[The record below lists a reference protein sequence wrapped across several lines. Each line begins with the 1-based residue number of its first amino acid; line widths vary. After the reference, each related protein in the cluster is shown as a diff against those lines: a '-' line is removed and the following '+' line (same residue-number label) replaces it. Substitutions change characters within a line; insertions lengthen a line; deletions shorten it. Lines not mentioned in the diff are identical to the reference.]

1 LTKLDYTRGEII
13 AGKYEVVD
21 VLDDSPLGPT
31 FRVKHQRS
39 GAFVRLTLL
48 KPKLAG
54 RFNTET
60 LVGIYQKVREIQH
73 PSLIKVLELG
83 EHEGLAYYT
92 WEDFAGQTLRDLINE
107 YRVQGQRFE
116 LMEVAQITNQLL
128 DGLKALHE
136 LGYIVRGL
144 RPEYILINV
153 RRTGPKAKN
162 FVANVKIT
170 GSGFWDLV
178 PGAQMAE
185 DEFSRGEAQYLPPE
199 MKSFEPISTVRADV
213 YSAGVVFY
221 ELLTG
226 TAPLGTFQLPA
237 TVRPDLPKLVNE
249 IVELALAN
257 SPEDRYQTA
266 ADFMA
271 DIQRAISNADV
282 PEDAPKRLM
291 SPIGWGVLFVV
302 VAAVSVVFY
311 AMRPDADRGK
321 REAEAKD
328 ETLRAEVAEQF
339 PMPPS
344 REEIEGLLK
353 NQPPNMVYVPA
364 GPFIAGRMNVD
375 PDSLSSEP
383 LAQITEVKAFLI
395 DRFEH
400 PNQLGAP
407 PKAEVDF
414 AEAEALCGEQG
425 KRLCTATEW
434 EKACKGPL
442 NSIYGYDSETGPA
455 DTYDQDFCGD
465 GLADRGYPSGSKD
478 GCKSGYGVFDLSG
491 SYREWT
497 ATAPSGKESRKL
509 VKGGL
514 ARSAIRGTRCA
525 FSEDESATFS
535 DGALSFRCCKDVE

>member
-1 LTKLDYTRGEII
+1 MTKLDYNRGEII

-21 VLDDSPLGPT
+21 VLDDTPLGPN

-39 GAFVRLTLL
+39 GAFVRLTLI

-60 LVGIYQKVREIQH
+60 LVGIYQKVREVSH
-73 PSLIKVLELG
+73 PSLVRVLELG
-83 EHEGLAYYT
+83 EHEGLAYFT
-92 WEDFAGQTLRDLINE
+92 WEDFTGQTLRELINE

-116 LMEVAQITNQLL
+116 LLEAAQITNQIL
-128 DGLKALHE
+128 DGLRALHDM
-136 LGYIVRGL
+136 GYIVRGL

-153 RRTGPKAKN
+153 RRTGPRAKN

-199 MKSFEPISTVRADV
+199 MKSFEPVSTVRADV
-213 YSAGVVFY
+213 YSAGVIFY

-237 TVRPDLPKLVNE
+237 TVRPDLPKIVND

-266 ADFMA
+266 ADFMG
-271 DIQRAISNADV
+271 DIQRTISNSDV
-282 PEDAPKRLM
+282 PDDQPKRLM
-291 SPIGWGVLFVV
+291 SPVGWAILFI
-302 VAAVSVVFY
+302 VAAAVGVIFY
-311 AMRPDADRGK
+311 AMRPDAGREK
-321 REAEAKD
+321 RLAEAKD
-328 ETLRAEVAEQF
+328 ETLRAEVTEQF

-344 REEIEGLLK
+344 REEIEALLK

-383 LAQITEVKAFLI
+383 LAQVNEVKAFLI
-395 DRFEH
+395 DRFEQ
-400 PNQLGAP
+400 PNQLNAP
-407 PKAEVDF
+407 AKFDVDY
-414 AEAEALCGEQG
+414 ATAAATCSEQG
-425 KRLCTATEW
+425 KRLCTAMEW

-442 NSIYGYDSETGPA
+442 NSIYGYDAQTGPA

-465 GLADRGYPSGSKD
+465 GLADRGYPSGSHE
-478 GCKSGYGVFDLSG
+478 GCKSGYGVFDMSG
-491 SYREWT
+491 NYREWT
-497 ATAPSGKESRKL
+497 ETTPGGKDGRRL

-525 FSEDESATFS
+525 HAEDQSEGFS
-535 DGALSFRCCKDVE
+535 DDTISFRCCKDIE